1 MIEAVEY
8 PENSPEVVL
17 EEFKNR
23 VFATAA
29 ESVEWATAPL
39 VHFEMQHGK
48 AIEIRTGVLIE
59 IADGRFLVTAA
70 HDMQAHFEQGD
81 LFQIVLPQKGSKPI
95 PLIAET
101 WQSTVDPTEDL
112 SVCRLFPA
120 TVVAMGPHFRC
131 LRLSQM
137 MLQNDREHGQGLYLL
152 LGYPNAMIR
161 PDEEGAKR
169 SDPWKYLTTPFHGD
183 FANVSNY
190 DPRLHLILDYER
202 ATYNGEGEKV
212 HPPGLSGCGIYFCGH
227 PITRAVLR
235 HEDLKLVA
243 IQTSWHKGEQYV
255 KGTWIDDALLI
266 LWKYYPEVR
275 APMRL
280 HGISF

>member
-1 MIEAVEY
+1 MIEVVEY
-8 PENSPEVVL
+8 PENSPETVL
-17 EEFKNR
+17 NEFKNR

-39 VHFEMQHGK
+39 VHFESKGGK
-48 AIEIRTGVLIE
+48 AIEFRTGVLIE
-59 IADGRFLVTAA
+59 IAGAHFLVTAA
-70 HDMQAHFEQGD
+70 HGMQEHFDSAD
-81 LFQIVLPQKGSKPI
+81 LLQIVVPDKGSTPV
-95 PLIAET
+95 PLIAER
-101 WQSTVDPTEDL
+101 WWSTVDSQEDL
-112 SVCRLFPA
+112 NVCRLLPQ
-120 TVVAMGPHFRC
+120 TVQAMGPNFRF

-137 MLQNDREHGQGLYLL
+137 MSQNHPEHGEGLYLL
-152 LGYPNAMIR
+152 LGYPQSMTR
-161 PDEEGAKR
+161 PDEEGVRR

-183 FANVSNY
+183 YAKVSNY
-190 DPRLHLILDYER
+190 DPTLHLILDYER
-202 ATYNGEGEKV
+202 ATYNCNGEKV

-227 PITRAVLR
+227 PITRSVLR

-255 KGTWIDDALLI
+255 KATWVNDALLV